1 MKLLFRLLIALLASE
16 TLHNA
21 QGQSNVYSGNVV
33 GYVNRTFG
41 IGSSLFVN
49 PLQASPGN
57 TLSSL
62 FSFSAVPNGTSISLW
77 NSTTRTF
84 DTTSTFE
91 FGAWSVNFTL
101 NPGTGARLTSPS
113 IFTNTFVGEVQSHNG
128 GPFNEPLTPPPLFV
142 GPNGLYLLGD
152 KAPFANSG
160 ANIFLNIIGRM
171 PNVGEQVIT
180 LTSTSTY
187 LGGGNWD
194 NIPSMA
200 VSDAAFLNIGPV
212 VVPEPATAV
221 VTLIGFALLPIYR
234 RRR

>member
-1 MKLLFRLLIALLASE
+1 MKLLFRLLIALLASV

-21 QGQSNVYSGNVV
+21 YGQSNVYSLNVV

-41 IGSSLFVN
+41 IGNSLFAN
-49 PLQASPGN
+49 PLNASLN

-62 FSFSAVPNGTSISLW
+62 FSPSTVPNGTSISLW

-84 DTTSTFE
+84 DITSTLE
-91 FGAWSVNFTL
+91 SGAWSTNFTL